1 MTLQQ
6 RINGHGNLI
15 SVLGASVGTQ
25 TQLFST
31 TKKVA
36 CQDFPEGVSELPDA
50 VSIDNGVDGRV
61 GMREYNGH
69 VHDFGRLLYI
79 RKECE
84 AVEDMH
90 RQPAQGKEAYNN
102 GQGLGGTDFALQEP
116 TMVLVLA
123 TLAVAHHASELDLPQ
138 LLPSHCE
145 NLYVNA

>member
-1 MTLQQ
+1 M
-6 RINGHGNLI
+6 
-15 SVLGASVGTQ
+15 A
-25 TQLFST
+25 
-31 TKKVA
+31 KKVA
-36 CQDFPEGVSELPDA
+36 CQNFPEGVPELPDA
-50 VSIDNGVDGRV
+50 VSIDNRVDSRV

-69 VHDFGRLLYI
+69 VHDVVGLLHF

-90 RQPAQGKEAYNN
+90 RQPAQGEEAYNN

-123 TLAVAHHASELDLPQ
+123 ALAVAHHASELDLPQ

-145 NLYVNA
+145 NLHVDA